1 MSDTKPLLEA
11 RGLAYRYPAGF
22 GVGPLDLVLHPGE
35 LLMLAGPSGAGK
47 STLLDLLA
55 GSLPPAAGRLY
66 YNQVQVKRRPLSML
80 ADYRRCLGIV
90 DLRGSLLSDRS
101 LRENLDFAL
110 AARGVP
116 AGDRRRQRISL
127 LSRLG
132 LLGLQEQKPE
142 TLSTGEARRA
152 QLALALSGSPE
163 ALLLDEPLSN
173 LPADTR
179 QDLFNQLLDLCRA
192 GTAVL
197 MSTHDDS
204 LLESGEGRVIRMEQG
219 RLLGDGGAGA

>member
-1 MSDTKPLLEA
+1 MKPDKPLLEA
-11 RGLAYRYPAGF
+11 RGLAYRYPGGF
-22 GVGPLDLVLHPGE
+22 GVGPVDLILHPGE

-55 GSLPPAAGRLY
+55 GSLAPASGKLY
-66 YNQVQVKRRPLSML
+66 FNSIQVKRRPLSML
-80 ADYRRCLGIV
+80 AEYRRCLGIV

-116 AGDRRRQRISL
+116 TANHRRERMSL
-127 LSRLG
+127 LSRMG

-152 QLALALSGSPE
+152 QMALALSGSPD

-179 QDLFNQLLDLCRA
+179 QDLFQQLLDLCRG

-197 MSTHDDS
+197 MSTHDDA
-204 LLESGEGRVIRMEQG
+204 LLASGEGRVIRMDQG
-219 RLLGDGGAGA
+219 RLLGQPGGGA